1 MSKEFIAI
9 ITGGDSTEREIALQT
24 AESVAQSLEQ
34 KNINYQIFDVSSYRH
49 FISLSLSGFTRVFLA
64 LHGGFGENGMAQAH
78 LKGLGIPHNGPSPQ
92 SSAICMDKLLTK
104 HVAKGLGIRAPDYL
118 YFPDGKTAFFD
129 AAKERFGQRFIVKP
143 NGEGCSIGVSLVQG
157 GVEEF
162 GKAVELASSFGR
174 GLLIEE
180 FITGQELSV
189 CYFYNGML
197 PTLAVGY
204 TTDFFSFEAKY
215 ESDETQSW
223 FINLDDNIRQKIERD
238 GSTFAK
244 ALGLD
249 YFRADVIISN
259 GHPYLI
265 EVNTLPGLTSHSLF
279 PKACREMGVNFDD
292 MVLRLNNIKSICA
305 TPDTEM
311 QDDLVTTRPNEQR
324 SE

>member
-9 ITGGDSTEREIALQT
+9 ITGGDSSEREIALQT
-24 AESVAQSLEQ
+24 AESVAQSFERR
-34 KNINYQIFDVSSYRH
+34 NINYKILDVTSYRH
-49 FISLSLSGFTRVFLA
+49 FVSLSLSGFTRVFLA
-64 LHGGFGENGMAQAH
+64 LHGGFGENGMAQAY

-92 SSAICMDKLLTK
+92 ASAICMDKLLTK
-104 HVAKGLGIRAPDYL
+104 HVAKGLGIRVPDYL
-118 YFPDGKTAFFD
+118 YFPDSKTAFFET
-129 AAKERFGQRFIVKP
+129 AKEHFGHRFIVKP
-143 NGEGCSIGVSLVQG
+143 NGEGCSIGVSLVQDSA
-157 GVEEF
+157 EEF
-162 GKAVELASSFGR
+162 EKAVEAASSFGR

-189 CYFYNGML
+189 CHFYDGML

-215 ESDETQSW
+215 ESNETQSW

-249 YFRADVIISN
+249 YYRADVIIGN

-265 EVNTLPGLTSHSLF
+265 EANTLPGLTSHSLF
-279 PKACREMGVNFDD
+279 PKACKETGVDFDE

-305 TPDTEM
+305 VY
-311 QDDLVTTRPNEQR
+311 DDRVTTRPNDQY
-324 SE
+324 SG